1 MKVSDYVFDFFS
13 GKGVTQAFGVTGGAA
28 GHLFDSIHKY
38 PINLVHMHHEQA
50 CAMAADGYARVAK
63 KASLVLLTNGPGVSN
78 AITGVL
84 GAFQDSIPM
93 VIISGQVSTRQMLSS
108 GGGVQRQFGVQEVDT
123 GKLVSSIVKYF
134 KTVNSVDQL
143 GENLEE
149 AWLEANSGRPGPV
162 WIEIPLDIQS
172 DNFNRGTKEQD
183 PEILPAEIDY
193 TQACAEIENSKRPII
208 VIGGG
213 VHLSNCEESIVALA
227 RTLRIPVISTW
238 GAIDVF
244 NYDDPLYV
252 GNFGILGNR
261 AANIALQESDLLL
274 ILGSRLSIPNTG
286 YATELFSVNSKKIM
300 VNIDRTEIE
309 KSSLKIDFV
318 YACDLAQW
326 ISDFPIE
333 EIQVNSAW
341 LEWEQKLNKLK
352 ILLDI
357 KNEAK
362 SIEDDRIDA
371 YTVVEILSRN
381 LRDNSVLVTD
391 MGTSFTCTM
400 QSFQRS
406 QDVRIFTSSGTSSMG
421 FGLPGAIGAHFAD
434 PTKRIVLI
442 AGDGGFQMNIQE
454 LQTIKYHNIP
464 IAIVILNSEGYLA
477 ISIMQKNIF
486 DSNFVGSNPD
496 SGIDA
501 PDFSK
506 VSIAFGISA
515 ERVSTSEELE
525 SKFNSLSMN
534 TGPFLLEI
542 MLPSDQVMRPRSQS
556 MKDETGKIY
565 SVGLD
570 IMWPYLDQKMKNQ
583 VDQIIN

>member
-1 MKVSDYVFDFFS
+1 VKVSDYVFDFFS

-28 GHLFDSIHKY
+28 GHLFDSMHKY

-63 KASLVLLTNGPGVSN
+63 KAGIVLLTNGPGVSN
-78 AITGVL
+78 ALTGVL
-84 GAFQDSIPM
+84 GAYQDSIPM
-93 VIISGQVSTRQMLSS
+93 VVISGQVSTRQMISS

-134 KTVNSVDQL
+134 KTIDSTQQL
-143 GENLEE
+143 DEILEK

-162 WIEIPLDIQS
+162 WIEIPLNIQS
-172 DNFNRGTKEQD
+172 DNFNSSQKDQVSQ
-183 PEILPAEIDY
+183 ILPMKVDYSHACVEIK
-193 TQACAEIENSKRPII
+193 NSKRPII

-213 VHLSNCEESIVALA
+213 VHLSNCEKSLVALA
-227 RTLRIPVISTW
+227 RKLGIPVISTW

-244 NYDDPLYV
+244 NYDDPRYV

-309 KSSLKIDFV
+309 KSSLKIDV
-318 YACDLAQW
+318 AYACDLAQW
-326 ISDFPIE
+326 IDNFPAE
-333 EIQVNSAW
+333 EIQINPAW
-341 LEWEQKLNKLK
+341 AEWEVKLHKLK
-352 ILLDI
+352 ALLDI
-357 KNEAK
+357 KTETK
-362 SIEDDRIDA
+362 SIEDDCIDA
-371 YTVVEILSRN
+371 YSVVEMLSRN
-381 LRDNSVLVTD
+381 LSDNSVLVTD

-421 FGLPGAIGAHFAD
+421 FGLPGAIGAYFAD
-434 PTKRIVLI
+434 PSKKIVLI
-442 AGDGGFQMNIQE
+442 AGDGGFQMNMQE

-464 IAIVILNSEGYLA
+464 IVIIILNSEGYLA

-501 PDFSK
+501 PNFSK
-506 VSIAFGISA
+506 VSVAFGIPA
-515 ERVSTSEELE
+515 ERVSTIEQLE
-525 SKFNSLSMN
+525 SKFNSIN
-534 TGPFLLEI
+534 KNIGPFLLEI

-556 MKDETGKIY
+556 MKDENGKIY

-570 IMWPYLDQKMKNQ
+570 IMWPYLDENMKNQ
-583 VDQIIN
+583 VDQIIK

>member
-28 GHLFDSIHKY
+28 GHLFDSMHKY

-63 KASLVLLTNGPGVSN
+63 KAGIVLLTNGPGVSN
-78 AITGVL
+78 ALTGVL
-84 GAFQDSIPM
+84 GAYQDSIPM
-93 VIISGQVSTRQMLSS
+93 VVISGQVSTRQMISS

-134 KTVNSVDQL
+134 KTIDSTQQL
-143 GENLEE
+143 DEILEK

-162 WIEIPLDIQS
+162 WIEIPLNIQS
-172 DNFNRGTKEQD
+172 DNFNSSQKDHVSQ
-183 PEILPAEIDY
+183 ILPMKVDYSHACMEIK
-193 TQACAEIENSKRPII
+193 NSKRPII

-213 VHLSNCEESIVALA
+213 VHLSNCEKSLVALT
-227 RTLRIPVISTW
+227 RKLCIPVISTW

-244 NYDDPLYV
+244 NYDDPRYV
-252 GNFGILGNR
+252 GNFGVLGNR

-309 KSSLKIDFV
+309 KSSLKIDV
-318 YACDLAQW
+318 AYACDLAQW
-326 ISDFPIE
+326 IDNFPAE
-333 EIQVNSAW
+333 EIQINPAW
-341 LEWEQKLNKLK
+341 AEWEVKLHKLK
-352 ILLDI
+352 ALLDI
-357 KNEAK
+357 KTETK
-362 SIEDDRIDA
+362 SIEGECIDA
-371 YTVVEILSRN
+371 YSVVEMLSRN
-381 LRDNSVLVTD
+381 LSDNSVLVTD

-421 FGLPGAIGAHFAD
+421 FGLPGAIGAYFAD
-434 PTKRIVLI
+434 PSKKIVLI

-464 IAIVILNSEGYLA
+464 IVIMILNSEGYLA

-501 PDFSK
+501 PNFSK
-506 VSIAFGISA
+506 VSVAFGIPA
-515 ERVSTSEELE
+515 ERVSTIEQLE
-525 SKFNSLSMN
+525 SKFNSISKN
-534 TGPFLLEI
+534 IGPFLLEI

-556 MKDETGKIY
+556 MKDENGKIY

-570 IMWPYLDQKMKNQ
+570 IMWPYLDENMKNQ
-583 VDQIIN
+583 VDQIIK

>member
-28 GHLFDSIHKY
+28 GHLFDSMHKY

-63 KASLVLLTNGPGVSN
+63 KAGIVLLTNGPGVSN
-78 AITGVL
+78 ALTGVL
-84 GAFQDSIPM
+84 GAYQDSIPM
-93 VIISGQVSTRQMLSS
+93 VVISGQVSTRQMISS

-134 KTVNSVDQL
+134 KTIDSTQQL
-143 GENLEE
+143 DEILEK

-162 WIEIPLDIQS
+162 WIEIPLNIQS
-172 DNFNRGTKEQD
+172 DNFNSSQKDQVSQ
-183 PEILPAEIDY
+183 ILPMKVDYSHACVEIK
-193 TQACAEIENSKRPII
+193 NSKRPII

-213 VHLSNCEESIVALA
+213 VHLSNCEKSLVALA
-227 RTLRIPVISTW
+227 RKLGIPVISTW

-244 NYDDPLYV
+244 NYDDPRYV

-309 KSSLKIDFV
+309 KSSLKIDV
-318 YACDLAQW
+318 AYACDLAQW
-326 ISDFPIE
+326 IDNFPAE
-333 EIQVNSAW
+333 EIQINPAW
-341 LEWEQKLNKLK
+341 AEWEVKLHKLK
-352 ILLDI
+352 ALLDI
-357 KNEAK
+357 KTETK
-362 SIEDDRIDA
+362 SIEDDCIDA
-371 YTVVEILSRN
+371 YSVVEMLSRN
-381 LRDNSVLVTD
+381 LSDNSVLVTD

-421 FGLPGAIGAHFAD
+421 FGLPGAIGAYFAD
-434 PTKRIVLI
+434 PSKKIVLI
-442 AGDGGFQMNIQE
+442 AGDGGFQMNMQE

-464 IAIVILNSEGYLA
+464 IVIIILNSEGYLA

-501 PDFSK
+501 PNFSK
-506 VSIAFGISA
+506 VSVAFGIPA
-515 ERVSTSEELE
+515 ERVSTIEQLE
-525 SKFNSLSMN
+525 SKFNSIN
-534 TGPFLLEI
+534 KNIGPFLLEI

-556 MKDETGKIY
+556 MKDENGKIY

-570 IMWPYLDQKMKNQ
+570 IMWPYLDENMKNQ
-583 VDQIIN
+583 VDQIIK

>member
-1 MKVSDYVFDFFS
+1 MKASDYVFDFFS
-13 GKGVTQAFGVTGGAA
+13 RKGVTQAFGVTGGAA
-28 GHLFDSIHKY
+28 GQLFNSICKY

-50 CAMAADGYARVAK
+50 CTMAADGYARVAK
-63 KASLVLLTNGPGVSN
+63 KAGLVLLTNGPGVSN
-78 AITGVL
+78 ALTGVL

-93 VIISGQVSTRQMLSS
+93 IVISGQVPTRQMISS
-108 GGGVQRQFGVQEVDT
+108 GGGVKRQFGVQEVDT

-134 KTVNSVDQL
+134 KTVDSVQQL
-143 GENLEE
+143 GESLEE
-149 AWLEANSGRPGPV
+149 AWAEANSGRPGPV

-172 DNFNRGTKEQD
+172 DNFHPSSTNQGSTT
-183 PEILPAEIDY
+183 LPTIVDY
-193 TQACAEIENSKRPII
+193 SHACAEIEKSKRPII

-213 VHLSNCEESIVALA
+213 VHLSNCQNSLIEFA
-227 RTLRIPVISTW
+227 RKITIPVISTW

-244 NYDDPLYV
+244 NYDDPLYI

-274 ILGSRLSIPNTG
+274 ILGSRLSIPNIG

-300 VNIDRTEIE
+300 VNIDRSEIE

-326 ISDFPIE
+326 INNFPVE
-333 EIQVNSAW
+333 MIQMNSAW
-341 LEWEQKLNKLK
+341 SEWRIKLNKLK
-352 ILLDI
+352 TLLDI
-357 KNEAK
+357 KTEAK
-362 SIEDDRIDA
+362 SIEDDCIDA

-381 LRDNSVLVTD
+381 LSDNSVLVTD

-400 QSFQRS
+400 QSFQKN

-421 FGLPGAIGAHFAD
+421 FGLPGAIGAYFAD
-434 PTKRIVLI
+434 PTRNIVLI

-464 IAIVILNSEGYLA
+464 MKILILNSRGYLA

-486 DSNFVGSNPD
+486 DSNFVGSTPE

-501 PDFSK
+501 PNFSR
-506 VSIAFGISA
+506 VSNAFGVPG
-515 ERVSTSEELE
+515 ERVLTSAHLE
-525 SKFNSLSMN
+525 SKFNSVKESRE
-534 TGPFLLEI
+534 PFLMEI

-556 MKDETGKIY
+556 MKDENGRIY

-570 IMWPYLDQKMKNQ
+570 MMWPYLDQDMQNQ
-583 VDQIIN
+583 VNQIIK

>member
-1 MKVSDYVFDFFS
+1 
-13 GKGVTQAFGVTGGAA
+13 
-28 GHLFDSIHKY
+28 
-38 PINLVHMHHEQA
+38 
-50 CAMAADGYARVAK
+50 
-63 KASLVLLTNGPGVSN
+63 
-78 AITGVL
+78 
-84 GAFQDSIPM
+84 
-93 VIISGQVSTRQMLSS
+93 
-108 GGGVQRQFGVQEVDT
+108 
-123 GKLVSSIVKYF
+123 
-134 KTVNSVDQL
+134 
-143 GENLEE
+143 
-149 AWLEANSGRPGPV
+149 
-162 WIEIPLDIQS
+162 
-172 DNFNRGTKEQD
+172 
-183 PEILPAEIDY
+183 
-193 TQACAEIENSKRPII
+193 
-208 VIGGG
+208 
-213 VHLSNCEESIVALA
+213 
-227 RTLRIPVISTW
+227 
-238 GAIDVF
+238 
-244 NYDDPLYV
+244 
-252 GNFGILGNR
+252 
-261 AANIALQESDLLL
+261 
-274 ILGSRLSIPNTG
+274 
-286 YATELFSVNSKKIM
+286 M

-357 KNEAK
+357 KNETK
-362 SIEDDRIDA
+362 SIEGDRIDA

-381 LRDNSVLVTD
+381 LRDDSVLVTD

-400 QSFQRS
+400 QSFQKS

-421 FGLPGAIGAHFAD
+421 FGLPGAIGAYFAD

-454 LQTIKYHNIP
+454 LQTVKYHNIP

-486 DSNFVGSNPD
+486 DSNFVGSNPH

-525 SKFNSLSMN
+525 SKFNSLSMD

-556 MKDETGKIY
+556 MKDENGKIY